1 MKRTIVHLTE
11 EDYRNESF
19 PKLPPDG
26 VFELDVHLETSEVYD
41 TIREFIKDQ
50 LLERNIRIDNIEAAF
65 SENDKDTNRKP
76 DRMIIRCISCFPIAS
91 VTSMQLN
98 ESRSNFRVSNGQ
110 LLRLAYNDMLLTYT
124 CSGTY
129 GESAAETTRPPSGPP

>member
-11 EDYRNESF
+11 EDYRNEYF

-76 DRMIIRCISCFPIAS
+76 DRMIIRCIRLFPDS
-91 VTSMQLN
+91 
-98 ESRSNFRVSNGQ
+98 
-110 LLRLAYNDMLLTYT
+110 
-124 CSGTY
+124 
-129 GESAAETTRPPSGPP
+129 